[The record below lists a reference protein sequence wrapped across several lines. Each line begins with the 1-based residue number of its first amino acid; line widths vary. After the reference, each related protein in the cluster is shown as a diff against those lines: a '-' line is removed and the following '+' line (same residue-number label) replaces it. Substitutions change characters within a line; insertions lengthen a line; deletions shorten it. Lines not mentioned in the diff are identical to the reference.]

1 MVLNVANA
9 TIYRDPSFYNHK
21 NMSSVTRLMFDYL
34 RAGVGVGFDFG
45 WAGATGEF
53 IFINNSVTITISQ
66 SLIKIKSNRRSLI
79 SGVWAGDRI
88 YNFMAVDN

>member
-1 MVLNVANA
+1 MLNVANA
-9 TIYRDPSFYNHK
+9 TIYRDPSFYK
-21 NMSSVTRLMFDYL
+21 RKTMSSATRLMFDYL

-45 WAGATGEF
+45 WAGATGESM
-53 IFINNSVTITISQ
+53 FINNSVTITISQ

-79 SGVWAGDRI
+79 SGVWSGDRI